1 MKSIQSFSKPETP
14 FIGLKDLLQ
23 VYITFLEVDVLYVF
37 RGFMNS
43 HNFSMARKPSKRIPW
58 LQYPQQLF
66 NSFDLKQTLN
76 KSYMS

>member
-1 MKSIQSFSKPETP
+1 MKSIQIFSKPETP

-37 RGFMNS
+37 CGFMN
-43 HNFSMARKPSKRIPW
+43 HSMARKPSKRIPW